1 MVLYYR
7 TIDTELV
14 VGGPLISEDL
24 RQSSDRANMSY
35 TLPQICQ
42 HILLT
47 RVLPLEKNA
56 VTVECEARNCIVT
69 LTPAITR
76 SGQAVSVPSQFR
88 QEFANIL

>member
-1 MVLYYR
+1 
-7 TIDTELV
+7 
-14 VGGPLISEDL
+14 
-24 RQSSDRANMSY
+24 MSY

-56 VTVECEARNCIVT
+56 VTVEWREARNYIVT